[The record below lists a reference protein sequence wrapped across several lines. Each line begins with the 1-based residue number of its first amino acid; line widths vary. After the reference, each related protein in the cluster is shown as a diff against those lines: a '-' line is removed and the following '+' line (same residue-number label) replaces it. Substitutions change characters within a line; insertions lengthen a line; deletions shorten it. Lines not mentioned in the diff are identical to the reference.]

1 MSWDNVT
8 GVNDFKIWT
17 DNPDTTQAYLFAN
30 GSHQVKLN
38 ARISFSGSSA
48 DLVGPTEEEV
58 KAALSLID
66 YTTGADLSHL
76 NVVDKGEYTSV
87 YLQDIPMAVKPIPDV
102 APDEVSL
109 FFTPTYEFEFYVSSD
124 STINSNYASESVAL
138 LVSYIDSSGT
148 QKTFTSASG
157 GKESYVTVTVYP
169 PKKYGVAGS
178 ASTPVIIELK
188 DDKLPYTYDYSHR
201 VDDLT
206 VSAWSLR
213 IDDSYFR
220 IVKFQAAS
228 GVQSN
233 EPFYRHGKNVQSGGI
248 AYDEDWETKET
259 FLPTEN
265 KVNQGHLAYDST
277 LEIIYDDA
285 EKYFFKITVTVHQEA
300 NEIIFINFYAV
311 ILPPSDSGFDNKTD
325 TASLSAYDQ
334 FGNKF
339 TVEVSNNGSGLQIN
353 NVT

>member
-8 GVNDFKIWT
+8 SVYSVKIWT

-30 GSHQVKLN
+30 GNHQVKLTI
-38 ARISFSGSSA
+38 R
-48 DLVGPTEEEV
+48 LVFNIIDANQPGPTQDEC
-58 KAALSLID
+58 KAAVSLVD
-66 YTTGADLSHL
+66 YQTGADLSFL
-76 NVVDKGEYTSV
+76 KVGDKGAYTYV
-87 YLQDIPMAVKPIPDV
+87 YQENRPAEVKPLPEEDN
-102 APDEVSL
+102 
-109 FFTPTYEFEFYVSSD
+109 PTATSPKSGSYEFDLYVSSD
-124 STINSNYASESVAL
+124 STINANYAAEKVAL
-138 LVSYIDSSGT
+138 FISFIDASGT
-148 QKTFTSASG
+148 EITTNTTST
-157 GKESYVTVTVYP
+157 GKPSYVSVNVYP
-169 PKKYGVAGS
+169 PKKYGKSGS
-178 ASTPVIIELK
+178 ASTPVVIKLK
-188 DDKLPYTYDYSHR
+188 DDKLSYNYDYSHS

-220 IVKFQAAS
+220 IVNFQAAS

-233 EPFYRHGKNVQSGGI
+233 EPFYRHGDNVAAGGI

-259 FLPTEN
+259 FVPTEN

-285 EKYFFKITVTVHQEA
+285 GKYFFKITVTVHQEA

-311 ILPPSDSGFDNKTD
+311 IKPPSDSGFDNKTD